1 MAPVGITARF
11 PLGVYHGHAS
21 DGSPDPLPSPARLLS
36 ALVSA
41 AHTGTTARSDGEMD
55 TRVTAALEW
64 LEQHPPSGI
73 RVPATM
79 RAGVSSRRV
88 FMHRRT
94 GTIEKD
100 KNKTETRTVSDG
112 YALGG
117 AVGWTWDDMPDEVRD
132 VLDRLCE
139 DTPCLGE
146 TDSLVVLRINDVE
159 PNWILDTTA
168 TAFTPGGL
176 RIQVAAPG
184 RIAILENLYAR
195 AHPGRAPAAADD
207 RFRPASDAVRT
218 FPTSEEC
225 LRTERYA
232 PAESDRHEDE
242 QRSPWLDVLVFP
254 ADDGTGQ
261 EIVPERRLG
270 WCVAFHRALVS
281 RIGDGAPAVVTG
293 RYPAG
298 MPVPANRM
306 AIQYAPASVLAQSA
320 VTGMPSSP
328 GAFMVMLPSGIGGD
342 ETTVILRAL
351 AGMTRLRSRWG
362 EMRLRPMDEIISTRA
377 FWRSPATGIVRL
389 WSPTPVAVPEVTRQR
404 GSWAFE
410 DAILLSLGF
419 VWRDEL
425 RPVPRGVQGYRSL
438 VAQVREHN
446 AGVMWYRR
454 FTRNPSAYAHKMP
467 EGMVA
472 QPYTALISIG
482 ELSSDTALVSVGQ
495 SRHLGGGLLVPADLP
510 AELVQSAVRRKHGD

>member
-55 TRVTAALEW
+55 ARVTAALEW

-94 GTIEKD
+94 GTVEKD

-176 RIQVAAPG
+176 RMQVAAPG
-184 RIAILENLYAR
+184 RIAILEDLYAR

-225 LRTERYA
+225 EQSGTLPPSRTAMRT
-232 PAESDRHEDE
+232 SRDR
-242 QRSPWLDVLVFP
+242 RGLTSW
-254 ADDGTGQ
+254 
-261 EIVPERRLG
+261 
-270 WCVAFHRALVS
+270 
-281 RIGDGAPAVVTG
+281 
-293 RYPAG
+293 
-298 MPVPANRM
+298 
-306 AIQYAPASVLAQSA
+306 
-320 VTGMPSSP
+320 SS
-328 GAFMVMLPSGIGGD
+328 
-342 ETTVILRAL
+342 
-351 AGMTRLRSRWG
+351 
-362 EMRLRPMDEIISTRA
+362 RPMTARGRRSFRSVAWVGAWLSIALSCPGSATAHPLSSRAATRRECRFPPIA
-377 FWRSPATGIVRL
+377 WRSSTPPHRS
-389 WSPTPVAVPEVTRQR
+389 WPSPR
-404 GSWAFE
+404 
-410 DAILLSLGF
+410 
-419 VWRDEL
+419 
-425 RPVPRGVQGYRSL
+425 
-438 VAQVREHN
+438 
-446 AGVMWYRR
+446 
-454 FTRNPSAYAHKMP
+454 
-467 EGMVA
+467 
-472 QPYTALISIG
+472 
-482 ELSSDTALVSVGQ
+482 
-495 SRHLGGGLLVPADLP
+495 
-510 AELVQSAVRRKHGD
+510 